1 MGLRLQSNN
10 DERISNHYVAKDRFL
25 YAHCLVGISDM
36 SWSRVDGVEV
46 SLVVLT
52 CWVPRRV
59 DDVISWS
66 VQRFFMQDSFS
77 CTHSKTQAG
86 CACFQIVFELYLRNV
101 SLRP

>member
-10 DERISNHYVAKDRFL
+10 DKRIWNYCVAKDRFL
-25 YAHCLVGISDM
+25 YVHCLVGISDM
-36 SWSRVDGVEV
+36 SWSHVDGVGV
-46 SLVVLT
+46 SFVVLT
-52 CWVPRRV
+52 CWFSCRV
-59 DDVISWS
+59 DDVISWL